1 MTRDEL
7 QQKAADILK
16 RDKRLVCMWAT
27 RVGKSNVV
35 LKFLKDNP
43 NSKTLILVPETNNIE
58 NWQFEFH
65 KFNVPL
71 NNVEI
76 ACYASYH
83 KFEDSDWDLLVFD
96 EAPHVN
102 TDLKINICRSVRG
115 KYILA
120 LGAVISDDE
129 LDTLNQLYGKFTIS
143 RITLSHAIQQG
154 FVDPPTVW
162 IMHLQLDDTKHLFL
176 DSGKMCTAKEKYK
189 RIEDK
194 VSNAVLAYNTMST
207 NRNKLKMLRTGTE
220 RKRFLGEQK
229 TSAIRAICKALESK
243 HKRFL
248 CFCSSISQADEL
260 GGECAFTSLSPAGM
274 EHVKRFNNHEID
286 SLYVVGKLIEGQN
299 LVDIDAGILG
309 QLGGTERITVQEV
322 GRVLRSENPV
332 VYIPIFDGTKDESFL
347 NTVTANIPAEY
358 IKHYNFKYTF

>member
-27 RVGKSNVV
+27 RTGKSGVV

-43 NSKTLILVPETNNIE
+43 GSRTLILVPETNNIE
-58 NWQFEFH
+58 NLEFEFN
-65 KFNVPL
+65 KFNVSME
-71 NNVEI
+71 NVNI

-83 KFEDSDWDLLVFD
+83 KFENTHWDLLVFD

-102 TDLKINICRSVRG
+102 TDLRKNICQSVSG
-115 KYILA
+115 EYILA

-129 LDTLNQLYGKFTIS
+129 LDSLNQLYGKFTVS

-162 IMHLQLDDTKHLFL
+162 VMHLQLDDTQKLFL
-176 DSGKMCTAKEKYK
+176 DSGKMCTAKEKY
-189 RIEDK
+189 RRLEDK
-194 VSNAVLAYNTMST
+194 VSNLVVTYNSIAN
-207 NRNKLKMLRTGTE
+207 NRNKLRMLRAGNE
-220 RKRFLGEQK
+220 RKKFLGQQK
-229 TSAIRAICKALESK
+229 TSAIRSICKALESK
-243 HKRFL
+243 HKRFI
-248 CFCSSISQADEL
+248 CFCSSISQAEEI
-260 GGECAFTSLSPAGM
+260 GGDNAFTSLSPANM

-286 SLYVVGKLIEGQN
+286 SLFVVGKLIEGQN
-299 LVDIDAGILG
+299 LSDIDAGILG
-309 QLGGTERITVQEV
+309 QLGGTDRITVQEV

-347 NTVTANIPAEY
+347 TTVTANIPAEY